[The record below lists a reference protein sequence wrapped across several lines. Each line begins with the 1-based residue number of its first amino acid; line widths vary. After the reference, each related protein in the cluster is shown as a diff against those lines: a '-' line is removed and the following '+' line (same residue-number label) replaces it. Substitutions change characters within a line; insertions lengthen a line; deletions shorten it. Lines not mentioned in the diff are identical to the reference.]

1 MNFDRLRNLS
11 IRDLELH
18 RLNQYNILRFTVLYE
33 AMLVKERGQATIEK
47 TRNEA
52 LDNIIIINQIIA
64 ERHDNDPSTT

>member
-1 MNFDRLRNLS
+1 MNFERLRHLS
-11 IRDLELH
+11 IRNLELH

-33 AMLVKERGQATIEK
+33 EILIKERGQASIEK

-52 LDNIIIINQIIA
+52 LDNIIIINQLLA

>member
-1 MNFDRLRNLS
+1 MNFDRLINLS

-33 AMLVKERGQATIEK
+33 VMLVKERGQAAMEE

-52 LDNIIIINQIIA
+52 LDIIIIINQIIA
-64 ERHDNDPSTT
+64 ERHDNDPSAT